1 MGLFDWLKP
10 KKKQETSVIPETEPI
25 IPESRYRQMNL
36 PFPYEKLPELSNVE
50 YMAAWK
56 NADRSRG
63 VPVLLRRDPAL
74 MDMLEEHPVADG
86 PLPDIDAFLEPHI
99 LELMEDEESTYSLG
113 QPGDTAPGVT
123 AFQSFQLEQCAVLL
137 AYVPVEEP
145 WQVFRHI
152 PVGGWNECP
161 EAETI
166 MAFCKKMYEQFG
178 AVPAVVSE
186 DTLELVPARRPDAEE
201 VYRHAQEM
209 YAFAPDIVC
218 QGDAPSVYALADSLT
233 KSDVWYF
240 WWD

>member
-1 MGLFDWLKP
+1 MRLFDWLKP
-10 KKKQETSVIPETEPI
+10 KKKQEEPAAHETEPI
-25 IPESRYRQMNL
+25 IPKSRFRQREL
-36 PFPYEKLPELSNVE
+36 PFPYEKLPDMSDAE
-50 YMAAWK
+50 YMDAWK

-63 VPVLLRRDPAL
+63 VPILIRRDPAL
-74 MDMLEEHPVADG
+74 MDLLEEHPTADG
-86 PLPDIDAFLEPHI
+86 PLPDIDNFLEPGI
-99 LELMEDEESTYSLG
+99 LDLMENEECAYYRG
-113 QPGDTAPGVT
+113 EPGDTAPGVT
-123 AFQSFQLEQCAVLL
+123 EFQSFKFDEYAVLL

-152 PVGGWNECP
+152 PIGGWNECP

-178 AVPAVVSE
+178 AAPAVVSE
-186 DTLELVPARRPDAEE
+186 DTLELVPARRPNAEE
-201 VYRHAQEM
+201 AYRLAQAM

-218 QGDAPSVYALADSLT
+218 QGNTPSVYAFADSLI

>member
-10 KKKQETSVIPETEPI
+10 KQKKETPV
-25 IPESRYRQMNL
+25 IPESRYRQRDL
-36 PFPYEKLPELSNVE
+36 PFPYEKLPDMTDAA
-50 YMAAWK
+50 YMSAWK

-63 VPVLLRRDPAL
+63 MPILIRMDPAL
-74 MDMLEEHPVADG
+74 MDMLEEHPTADG
-86 PLPDIDAFLEPHI
+86 PLPDIDAFLAPGI
-99 LELMEDEESTYSLG
+99 LELMESEECAFYRG
-113 QPGDTAPGVT
+113 APDDTAPGVT
-123 AFQSFQLEQCAVLL
+123 AFQSFKFAKFAVLL

-152 PVGGWNECP
+152 PIGGWNECP
-161 EAETI
+161 DAETI

-186 DTLELVPARRPDAEE
+186 DTLELAPARRPNAEE
-201 VYRHAQEM
+201 AFRLALEM
-209 YAFAPDIVC
+209 YAFAPDVVC
-218 QGDAPSVYALADSLT
+218 QGDTPSIYALADSLT

>member
-1 MGLFDWLKP
+1 MGLFDWLKA
-10 KKKQETSVIPETEPI
+10 KKAEPMIPA
-25 IPESRYRQMNL
+25 SRYRQRAL
-36 PFPYEKLPELSNVE
+36 PFPYEKLPNLSDAE

-63 VPVLLRRDPAL
+63 VPILIRRDPAL
-74 MDMLEEHPVADG
+74 MDMLEEHPLADG
-86 PLPDIDAFLEPHI
+86 PLPDIDAFLEPRMLDL
-99 LELMEDEESTYSLG
+99 LENSKCAEFRG
-113 QPGDTAPGVT
+113 KPGDTVPAVT
-123 AFQSFQLEQCAVLL
+123 AFQSFKWERASAIL
-137 AYVPVEEP
+137 AYIPVEEP

-152 PVGGWNECP
+152 PVGGWNDCP

-178 AVPAVVSE
+178 AVPAAVSE
-186 DTLELVPARRPDAEE
+186 DTLELAPARRPNAEE
-201 VYRHAQEM
+201 ANRLAREM

-218 QGDAPSVYALADSLT
+218 QSDTPSIYALADSLT